1 MPHALIIDAVRSPR
15 GRANARGAL
24 HPLRPVTLLAQQLQH
39 LAQRTGIDTAAV
51 TDTLMGCV
59 TQTGEQ
65 GTNIAK
71 LAVVSAGWSDAVSAL
86 TLNRYC
92 ASGLTAV
99 QFAAQQ
105 ALANDGLAVG
115 GGLEM
120 MSRVPMASDQGP
132 LTHDTAL
139 QAQTRLI
146 PIGLAADTIATLHG
160 FSRAQCDDYA
170 LASQERACHAR
181 AQGHFV
187 SLTPAL
193 SEDGQVLLAQDETP
207 RDNTTLDSL
216 TRMPSAFATL
226 GAESG
231 LDAMLCARYQLQ
243 NIQHVHHA
251 GNSPAMA
258 DGASAVLVASPQ
270 AAARLGLQARG
281 RILAVADAGVNH
293 VLALTGAVDATRKA
307 LARAGLS
314 VADIDLFEV
323 NESFAALMLHYM
335 QQLGVPHARL
345 NTNGGTI
352 ALGHAMGAT
361 GGNLVGMAMDEL
373 ERRHARYAVIAICG
387 AAGVAVAMVIERV
400 QHQPH

>member
-1 MPHALIIDAVRSPR
+1 V
-15 GRANARGAL
+15 
-24 HPLRPVTLLAQQLQH
+24 
-39 LAQRTGIDTAAV
+39 
-51 TDTLMGCV
+51 
-59 TQTGEQ
+59 E
-65 GTNIAK
+65 
-71 LAVVSAGWSDAVSAL
+71 
-86 TLNRYC
+86 
-92 ASGLTAV
+92 
-99 QFAAQQ
+99 
-105 ALANDGLAVG
+105 DG
-115 GGLEM
+115 
-120 MSRVPMASDQGP
+120 S
-132 LTHDTAL
+132 
-139 QAQTRLI
+139 
-146 PIGLAADTIATLHG
+146 IATLHG